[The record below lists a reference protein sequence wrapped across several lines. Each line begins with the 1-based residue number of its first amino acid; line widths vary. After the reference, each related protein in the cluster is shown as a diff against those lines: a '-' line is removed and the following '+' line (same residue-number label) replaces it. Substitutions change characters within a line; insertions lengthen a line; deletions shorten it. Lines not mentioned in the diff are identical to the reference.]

1 MGMNPKK
8 DLKVVQ
14 YQINIRMF
22 NTQCCLSS
30 LSALHCKVRREN
42 IHKWIELEKEREKNL
57 NEKEEK
63 VRSMSEYEVE
73 MLFYVASK
81 VKV

>member
-1 MGMNPKK
+1 MGMNPKT

-14 YQINIRMF
+14 YQIDFRML

-42 IHKWIELEKEREKNL
+42 IHKWIELEKQREK
-57 NEKEEK
+57 KIK
-63 VRSMSEYEVE
+63 
-73 MLFYVASK
+73 
-81 VKV
+81 